1 MNIMKL
7 RQWDRYGV
15 LVFALL
21 AFLHVTLFRL
31 IPFPLGIFSLLIACL
46 AGVIAFVLCAAR
58 IATTRQ
64 WSSVIGLAGLAIAA
78 ACWHFLPTEDYS
90 LYIRFKMEEPRYDA
104 AVRGERCTVPGGCLS
119 SASLPGFLVFPYEG
133 LSGWVGIVYAPGGR
147 IDRLLANPQSFSS
160 AVACADKPIDKDYF
174 ICGFD

>member
-1 MNIMKL
+1 MNIMKS
-7 RQWDRYGV
+7 RQRDRYGV

-21 AFLHVTLFRL
+21 AFLHVTFFRL
-31 IPFPLGIFSLLIACL
+31 IPFPLGLLSLLVACL
-46 AGVIAFVLCAAR
+46 AGVLAFVLCTAR

-64 WSSVIGLAGLAIAA
+64 WSSVVGLAGLVIAA
-78 ACWHFLPTEDYS
+78 ACWRFLPTEDYS
-90 LYIRFKMEEPRYDA
+90 LYVRFKMEEPCYDA

-119 SASLPGFLVFPYEG
+119 SASLPGFLVFPYDG
-133 LSGWVGIVYAPGGR
+133 LGGWVGIVYAPGGR